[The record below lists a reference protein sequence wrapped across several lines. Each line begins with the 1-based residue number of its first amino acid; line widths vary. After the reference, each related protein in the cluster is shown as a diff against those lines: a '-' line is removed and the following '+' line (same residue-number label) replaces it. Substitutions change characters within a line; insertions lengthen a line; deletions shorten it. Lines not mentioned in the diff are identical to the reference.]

1 MNRLLQPSL
10 ALLAAAAAT
19 AALPAQRQL
28 REWFGPAQGSDY
40 GTALASAPG
49 GVASLL
55 VIGAPGRDAPG
66 LVDCGAGFLLD
77 PATNLLLG
85 AANGHLIGARMG
97 TRVASA
103 GDLDGNGTPDL
114 ILAGPLFAAQGG
126 VVGHYSNT
134 GALLWASFGASGRR
148 FGSALCRVGD
158 LDGDGFADLAIGS
171 PGNATSSPFGL
182 CATYRSLNAQVQFQ
196 VQGGNQTDVGAAL
209 VALGDVDG
217 DGHVDVA
224 CGEPGYSGGSP
235 GSGRIRLL
243 RSNQSGSA
251 AQIWS
256 NGSFATSAGAGR
268 SLGNAGD
275 LDGDGVDDLLTPVDF
290 GVVRLLSGA
299 TGTLLAS
306 IVDGDVDSTNPVA
319 GIGDQNGDGVPEFAV
334 GKPAYSSQRGRV
346 TVYDG
351 ATRTVLFHLDGQAGS
366 LFGQSLAALGD
377 VDGDLRPDFAV
388 GAPRHKIGSQQIGRV
403 AVFGISIQPQAI
415 EFGTSCSSS
424 AGPLHMH
431 PVGTPRPGQSFGVRV
446 ANLPA
451 QSFGAWIFGESNT
464 NSNLGPLPL
473 DLGPLLGAV
482 GCSLYTSDDV
492 VFLFA
497 NGNDSYLGIM
507 LNPPSVP
514 SLAGAQLYCQA
525 ALLGSAYPGGGITS
539 NGVALRLGSL

>member
-1 MNRLLQPSL
+1 MNPLLHRPL
-10 ALLAAAAAT
+10 LLLAAAAAT

-28 REWFGPAQGSDY
+28 REWFGPAPGSEY
-40 GTALASAPG
+40 GAALASAPG

-55 VIGAPGRDAPG
+55 VVGAPGRDAPG

-77 PATNLLLG
+77 PAANLLLG

-103 GDLDGNGTPDL
+103 GDLDGNGTNDL
-114 ILAGPLFAAQGG
+114 VLAGPLFAAQGG

-134 GALLWASFGASGRR
+134 GSLLWASFGPSGRR

-158 LDGDGFADLAIGS
+158 LDGDGFVDLAIGS
-171 PGNATSSPFGL
+171 PGNASGSPFGL
-182 CATYRSLNAQVQFQ
+182 FATYRSLNAQVQFQ

-217 DGHVDVA
+217 DGHTDVA
-224 CGEPGYSGGSP
+224 CGEPGFSGGSP

-251 AQIWS
+251 AEIWS
-256 NGSFATSAGAGR
+256 TGSFANSARAGR

-275 LDGDGVDDLLTPVDF
+275 LNGDGVDDLITPVDF
-290 GVVRLLSGA
+290 GVLRLLSGA
-299 TGTLLAS
+299 TGAALWS
-306 IVDGDVDSTNPVA
+306 VVDGDVDSTCPVA
-319 GIGDQNGDGVPEFAV
+319 GIGDQNDDGVPEFAV
-334 GKPAYSSQRGRV
+334 GKPAYSSQAGRV

-351 ATRTVLFHLDGQAGS
+351 ATRIVLFHLDGQAGS
-366 LFGQSLAALGD
+366 LFGQSIAALGD

-388 GAPRHKIGSQQIGRV
+388 GAPRHSVGGQQIGRV
-403 AVFGISIQPQAI
+403 AVYGIQIQPQAI

-424 AGPLHMH
+424 AGPLDLYA
-431 PVGTPRPGQSFGVRV
+431 VGTPRPGQSFGVRV
-446 ANLPA
+446 TNLPP
-451 QSFGAWIFGESNT
+451 QSFGAWIFGESKT

-473 DLGPLLGAV
+473 DLGPLLGAT
-482 GCSLYTSDDV
+482 GCSLYASDDAV
-492 VFLFA
+492 VLFA
-497 NGNDSYLGIM
+497 NGTSSYLSAM
-507 LNPPSVP
+507 LNPPAAP
-514 SLAGAQLYCQA
+514 SLAGARLYCQA
-525 ALLGSAYPGGGITS
+525 ALLGNAYPGGGITS